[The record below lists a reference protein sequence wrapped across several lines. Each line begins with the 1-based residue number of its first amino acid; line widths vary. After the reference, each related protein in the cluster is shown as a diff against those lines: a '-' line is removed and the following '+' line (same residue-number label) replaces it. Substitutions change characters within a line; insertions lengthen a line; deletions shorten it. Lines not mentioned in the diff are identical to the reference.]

1 MPTRESLVEY
11 FSSLADD
18 YLLETLASGSLT
30 AVAAGIAG
38 AEVDRRG
45 LAHPRP
51 AAAAAADSEPEALE
65 EEDTAL
71 VTVARSLTGHRLE
84 ILRARLV
91 AEGIPAF
98 VMDGNTNQA
107 YSLIAIAMGGA
118 RLQVPRRHEA
128 EARQLIALIQSGALA
143 ANPRDVETHSAG
155 GE

>member
-18 YLLETLASGSLT
+18 YLLDTLASGSLT
-30 AVAAGIAG
+30 AMAAGIAG

-45 LAHPRP
+45 LVRLQF
-51 AAAAAADSEPEALE
+51 AAVAADSEPEALD
-65 EEDTAL
+65 EEDAAL
-71 VTVARSLTGHRLE
+71 VTVARSLTGHRLD

-107 YSLIAIAMGGA
+107 YSIIAIAMGGA

-128 EARQLIALIQSGALA
+128 EAR
-143 ANPRDVETHSAG
+143 
-155 GE
+155 